1 MHLQGLCVQTFTA
14 KMALPFWLKSFC
26 HVSEKIWKFFFLPPR
41 FVLSPCLVH
50 QWASIAS
57 FLRRLRG
64 RCLWRH
70 QQLWLRAAWT
80 LFTMWKPSWR
90 KTMFLLGLWTPRI
103 GRWLPRWWKIPT
115 MLPHTFCRASML
127 WILRVQLPTCRT
139 LSTRWLKPWKRWS
152 WGRLPMALKP
162 PPGRRAW
169 LPLRRS
175 PLGMRH
181 LWMTRWWSRP
191 HTNGR
196 SLAEVHLPLHS
207 SWQMFP
213 SSMRRWPW
221 TSSRWWTSSAPRR
234 SMTCLSSSATRRSS
248 QLWALDVWSR
258 PMWRWRPRRSMM
270 RSWSNHMFQAAP
282 VQGWAV
288 IPCGRTPNLILLQ
301 HINAQNALRIGPPNG
316 IPPRRGCASVGR
328 RCCQSRRPSTWW
340 TWTTP
345 AATGC
350 SSWLGMASHG
360 CEMGSPRRMQ
370 RLPTAMSHPNRT
382 RISNWGMRWI
392 LECWQK
398 PHCAQLIMP
407 RPACRIFCRARTGC
421 NFALRYS
428 TESLMLRPSHPKLR
442 PGLRSPRTARRN
454 RQLWCSTLMLLQPW
468 PWPASWLGQM
478 SHQKKLSIRRDQR
491 LRCWRWCRI
500 MPISCMTC
508 RVALCQWRIRRG
520 RRHCGIWIWS
530 SLRRF
535 WRGSSWRVQ
544 GPIRMPGKRWTAARW
559 TLTQP
564 RPKTGSMRKPGG
576 LTSSSWH
583 HHLGTHPSGERIS
596 NNWLRLDSFA
606 HWLAFGNPARS
617 WIGPMPL
624 GNTSRRSTW
633 LQSFD
638 NRPILASSWLRSPRL
653 EPGSPEAKVAL
664 LHHMINMCDGEI
676 RLHAGRWRRYESTEV
691 PTWAKLPQPTWEDA
705 QALERRTH
713 PRDQGS
719 NFVEFYMY
727 TDEELEDHRRL
738 ELRPYWSFLKGSFFA
753 YEPAPA
759 DGGVGICWEK
769 EVQTWTLPTLLGI
782 YGHQFSLKQ
791 LWYAWENLPIAVKR
805 HSRGQRGGGAQGAQ
819 DRIVERKKIQKETM
833 DFLEQMQLPKPTSV
847 EEWRLI
853 WREVGTL
860 LAAKHFISHTPVPV
874 MDLPVA
880 DVVDS
885 KEQLRFRAMCDERIS
900 FPFEELRPFE
910 EVYAK
915 LEPYVQS
922 SSYVEVK
929 VAWRCNT
936 EQWWWAEVDPAHAG
950 PLYRKLNYSD
960 EAIRAFGLDPDLP
973 VGAPALGAA
982 AVGADS
988 STRTPL
994 LMEYPD
1000 QPRPDIT
1007 VENVNSVMGKDSKK
1021 KVGGKD
1027 KHIFW
1032 AKTECGLVLSSVTPW
1047 EIISKEKGVTTGG
1060 YMCKHCQGFWKQGRG
1075 ATRLVQIIGRN
1086 RGKKVSLQLIMDEP
1100 PEALYNQWI
1109 RDRIEYYKRVEPVAP
1124 PRDEQLDL
1132 GPPVARLRVSH
1143 SNDRGAVGQMIW
1155 ASILSNRELSNLQYI
1170 GKVADKHAKRARSSG
1185 DATIAWGFPLWPA
1198 TADGVAGD
1206 QLAFPFSSLCFGWMC
1221 EGFSTAYG
1229 VVVPPHNDEDHE
1241 WQWSFMIFPL
1251 GIDPSSACHCKK
1263 CWSDFT
1269 MAARIPWEIVS
1280 FLMPFCIAFV
1290 AACFVF
1296 QGCWFF
1302 LRIWI
1307 VETLWLEVFG
1317 RVMFDVVLAWA
1328 GWVWLLAC

>member
-1 MHLQGLCVQTFTA
+1 
-14 KMALPFWLKSFC
+14 MALPFWLKSFC

-41 FVLSPCLVH
+41 FVLPPCLVH

-90 KTMFLLGLWTPRI
+90 KTMFLRGLWTPRI

-115 MLPHTFCRASML
+115 MRPHTFCRASML
-127 WILRVQLPTCRT
+127 WIWRVQLPTCRT
-139 LSTRWLKPWKRWS
+139 LSIRWLKPWKRWS

-196 SLAEVHLPLHS
+196 SLAEVHLPPHS

-301 HINAQNALRIGPPNG
+301 HTNAQNALRIGPPNG

-350 SSWLGMASHG
+350 SLWLGMASHG

-407 RPACRIFCRARTGC
+407 RPACRIFCRVRTGF
-421 NFALRYS
+421 NFALRYF
-428 TESLMLRPSHPKLR
+428 TESLMLRPSHRKLR

-535 WRGSSWRVQ
+535 WRGSSWRGPGSNQNAWEALNRSMVDLDTAKAKNREYEEARRAYKQFLTPPPGTPSIWGENLQQLIEAGFFCPLTGFRKPSPGVGSVQ
-544 GPIRMPGKRWTAARW
+544 CHWGIRQGEAHDCRASTTGLSWQALDWGPPVPTGHACGNRSPWQVIPHGGQKIGARISRSQGGPSSSHDQHVWWRDPTTCWQVEKIWIHGGPNLGQATPANLGRCAGIGTPHTPQRSRIQLLWSSTCTLMRSLRTTGVWNCAPIGPFWRAASSPMNLRLPTAVSGSVGRRKSRHGPCLLCWGSIATNSPWSSCGMPGRTSPLRWKDIA
-559 TLTQP
+559 
-564 RPKTGSMRKPGG
+564 
-576 LTSSSWH
+576 
-583 HHLGTHPSGERIS
+583 E
-596 NNWLRLDSFA
+596 
-606 HWLAFGNPARS
+606 
-617 WIGPMPL
+617 
-624 GNTSRRSTW
+624 
-633 LQSFD
+633 D
-638 NRPILASSWLRSPRL
+638 N
-653 EPGSPEAKVAL
+653 V
-664 LHHMINMCDGEI
+664 
-676 RLHAGRWRRYESTEV
+676 V
-691 PTWAKLPQPTWEDA
+691 
-705 QALERRTH
+705 
-713 PRDQGS
+713 
-719 NFVEFYMY
+719 
-727 TDEELEDHRRL
+727 
-738 ELRPYWSFLKGSFFA
+738 
-753 YEPAPA
+753 
-759 DGGVGICWEK
+759 
-769 EVQTWTLPTLLGI
+769 
-782 YGHQFSLKQ
+782 
-791 LWYAWENLPIAVKR
+791 
-805 HSRGQRGGGAQGAQ
+805 
-819 DRIVERKKIQKETM
+819 VERKELKTALLKGRRSRRRPWISWNRCSCQSQPRWRNGVWFGEK
-833 DFLEQMQLPKPTSV
+833 LGHCWQPSTSSAT
-847 EEWRLI
+847 R
-853 WREVGTL
+853 R
-860 LAAKHFISHTPVPV
+860 FPV

-936 EQWWWAEVDPAHAG
+936 EQWWWARGWPCPCWASLSQVELLRWGHSGFWSGSRPASWG
-950 PLYRKLNYSD
+950 PCVGCSCRRRWL
-960 EAIRAFGLDPDLP
+960 LD
-973 VGAPALGAA
+973 
-982 AVGADS
+982 
-988 STRTPL
+988 
-994 LMEYPD
+994 
-1000 QPRPDIT
+1000 
-1007 VENVNSVMGKDSKK
+1007 KDSFADGISWSATPRHHRWKYELCDGQGFQK
-1021 KVGGKD
+1021 EGGGKRQA
-1027 KHIFW
+1027 HLLGQNW
-1032 AKTECGLVLSSVTPW
+1032 VW
-1047 EIISKEKGVTTGG
+1047 TG
-1060 YMCKHCQGFWKQGRG
+1060 
-1075 ATRLVQIIGRN
+1075 
-1086 RGKKVSLQLIMDEP
+1086 
-1100 PEALYNQWI
+1100 PEF
-1109 RDRIEYYKRVEPVAP
+1109 R
-1124 PRDEQLDL
+1124 
-1132 GPPVARLRVSH
+1132 H
-1143 SNDRGAVGQMIW
+1143 
-1155 ASILSNRELSNLQYI
+1155 
-1170 GKVADKHAKRARSSG
+1170 
-1185 DATIAWGFPLWPA
+1185 
-1198 TADGVAGD
+1198 
-1206 QLAFPFSSLCFGWMC
+1206 
-1221 EGFSTAYG
+1221 
-1229 VVVPPHNDEDHE
+1229 
-1241 WQWSFMIFPL
+1241 PL
-1251 GIDPSSACHCKK
+1251 GNH
-1263 CWSDFT
+1263 
-1269 MAARIPWEIVS
+1269 
-1280 FLMPFCIAFV
+1280 
-1290 AACFVF
+1290 
-1296 QGCWFF
+1296 
-1302 LRIWI
+1302 
-1307 VETLWLEVFG
+1307 
-1317 RVMFDVVLAWA
+1317 
-1328 GWVWLLAC
+1328 